1 MRGDSARAQRQTGSL
16 SHGTI
21 LLAVLCLALAQTP
34 AWGVGFTTDFRIEDC
49 TWKSRGRVNPHF
61 LLRPGFQ
68 LALEGEE
75 EDDEGEL
82 VEISAEI
89 TVLRQIERITFV
101 SARGETLTVKTR
113 VVEEREWEDGELVE
127 VSRNWFAICRETS
140 DVYYFGEDVDI
151 YEDGEIVSHDGA
163 WRAGED
169 GALPGII
176 MPGTFLL
183 GAKYYQELAPDVAL
197 DRARNV
203 AMGLE
208 VSTPAGT
215 FTDCVATV
223 DSSPLA
229 PGESDEKVYCP
240 GIGLVMDE
248 ILMLVDYGLVP
259 PAND

>member
-1 MRGDSARAQRQTGSL
+1 MKTTSVVKYSGPGSAACW
-16 SHGTI
+16 TI
-21 LLAVLCLALAQTP
+21 LTAVAVLALLHSP
-34 AWGVGFTTDFRIEDC
+34 AWAVGFTTDFRLEEC
-49 TWKSRGRVNPHF
+49 SWKSRGRVNPHF
-61 LLRPGFQ
+61 ILRPGYRVA
-68 LALEGEE
+68 LAGEE

-82 VEISAEI
+82 VEVSAEI
-89 TVLRQIERITFV
+89 TVLLQTERITFE

-113 VVEEREWEDGELVE
+113 VVEEREWEEGELVE

-140 DVYYFGEDVDI
+140 DVYYFGEEVDI

-163 WRAGED
+163 WRAGEE

-183 GAKYYQELAPDVAL
+183 GSKYYQELAPDVAL
-197 DRARNV
+197 DRARHV

-215 FTDCVATV
+215 FTDCVAVV

-229 PGESDEKVYCP
+229 PGESDRKVYCP
-240 GIGLVMDE
+240 GIGVVMDE
-248 ILMLVDYGLVP
+248 ALMLVDYGVVAL
-259 PAND
+259 NGE